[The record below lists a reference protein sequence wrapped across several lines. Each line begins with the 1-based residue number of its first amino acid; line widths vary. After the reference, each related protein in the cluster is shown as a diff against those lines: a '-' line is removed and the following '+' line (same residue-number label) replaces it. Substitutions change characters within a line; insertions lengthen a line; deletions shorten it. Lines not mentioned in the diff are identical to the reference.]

1 MAAIDL
7 QGLKR
12 KKFNFDNSILV
23 KKKKKI
29 EELMFSCHAK
39 FHKNPMLNNRVMG
52 LLNLTKLL
60 PFAHSS
66 ELTRNIS

>member
-23 KKKKKI
+23 KKKKI

-39 FHKNPMLNNRVMG
+39 FHKNPMVNNRVMG
-52 LLNLTKLL
+52 LLNFTKLL

>member
-23 KKKKKI
+23 KKKI
-29 EELMFSCHAK
+29 EELIFNCHAK
-39 FHKNPMLNNRVMG
+39 FYKNPMLNNRVMG